1 MFYMVNAID
10 LVEENIKGLEKLT
23 EEHLEKFAKQFTLD
37 TWGMRLNIPV
47 LTYKRESNRNG
58 FFRYNKR
65 FMKPVE
71 IKINLA
77 GGNNEEILDTLK
89 HELCHWYCF
98 VSGLNFKD
106 GDKDFE
112 SILNS
117 VGACS
122 TYSRGKDKDKLY
134 QQAIMTNQITR
145 NGYKG
150 TKFDKLDNPLT
161 SFELMS
167 NGTRFDRRYYKRDLS
182 SGFDTTYNGEYI
194 GSIFKVDNGS
204 WVAIDSNGKLY
215 PSDTEV
221 YAYRTRKHVS
231 ELLVL
236 EHLEK

>member
-10 LVEENIKGLEKLT
+10 IVEDNIKEVKVLT
-23 EEHLEKFAKQFTLD
+23 VKHLEKFAKQFTLD
-37 TWGMRLNIPV
+37 TWGMKLNIPV
-47 LTYKRESNRNG
+47 LTYRREGNRNG

-77 GGNNEEILDTLK
+77 SGTNSEIVDTLK

-112 SILNS
+112 ATLNS

-122 TYSRGKDKDKLY
+122 TYSRGSDKDKLY
-134 QQAIMTNQITR
+134 QQAVMNNEITR

-150 TKFDKLDNPLT
+150 TKFNKVTNPLVA
-161 SFELMS
+161 FEVMVA
-167 NGTRFDRRYYKRDLS
+167 GTRFDRRYYKRDLS
-182 SGFDTTYNGEYI
+182 SGFDTIYNGEYI

-221 YAYRTRKHVS
+221 YAYRTRKRVS

-236 EHLEK
+236 EYLEN